1 MTEEE
6 EREEATARE
15 DKRMVNDRTRRRRRG
30 ERGEGGREGVTDPA
44 RSPSPSLSLSRRKR
58 GERCVSPPSQFE

>member
-30 ERGEGGREGVTDPA
+30 ERGEGGREGGSD
-44 RSPSPSLSLSRRKR
+44 RSRSLSLPLSLSV
-58 GERCVSPPSQFE
+58 EA